1 MHQVT
6 MRAESVSDE
15 REAKRRVERSS
26 LTLTLPFTRFGFHA
40 ASRLLSLCHMCS
52 GGGQLFDQESRSR
65 MRVRVERVTRNTRHD
80 ALPPPPATQ
89 EEATIARIPST
100 DAPATVL
107 RVLALGF
114 VATCALYAN
123 YLQAR
128 KEGGSRSPWCVCE
141 RRMERERIPCAS

>member
-1 MHQVT
+1 
-6 MRAESVSDE
+6 
-15 REAKRRVERSS
+15 
-26 LTLTLPFTRFGFHA
+26 
-40 ASRLLSLCHMCS
+40 
-52 GGGQLFDQESRSR
+52 
-65 MRVRVERVTRNTRHD
+65 MRVRVERVTRSTRHD

-141 RRMERERIPCAS
+141 RRMERERERERIHCAS